1 MAILEEYAK
10 ACVGQFLP
18 ADSGPPASADDGDL
32 TGQCVTLEK
41 WVFAT
46 FTDIPNP
53 FSARGHARYMGATLV
68 RQGLAVEVP
77 ASQAAPGDTVCYE
90 YGLYGHTGTLLAGNR
105 LFQQN
110 ANTSGAKRR
119 VLADGTVV
127 YSATIVPLY
136 SSLGGVAPKFYRLN
150 SFKEDTKMIV
160 TPQNLKYLYL
170 GIYAENVPDSKL
182 ATDSLVGKDYAES
195 TQLMLDYA
203 NRNGYAYW
211 QVKPALEAEIQKLQA
226 RIVEL
231 EAGGGGTL
239 PAGTYIKVNKDQIVE
254 VK

>member
-1 MAILEEYAK
+1 MQSLEEYAQ
-10 ACVGQFLP
+10 ACVGNFLP
-18 ADSGPPASADDGDL
+18 ADSGPPASAADGNL

-53 FSARGHARYMGATLV
+53 FAARGDARYLGINLV
-68 RQGLAVEVP
+68 KQGLAVLVP
-77 ASQAAPGDTVCYE
+77 AGQQMPGDTVCYE
-90 YGLYGHTGTLLAGNR
+90 YGTYGHTGTLLAGNR

-110 ANTSGAKRR
+110 ANITGAKRR
-119 VLADGTVV
+119 VLSDGTVV

-150 SFKEDTKMIV
+150 SFKENTAMIV
-160 TPQNLKYLYL
+160 TPANLKYLYL

-203 NRNGYAYW
+203 NKNGYAYW
-211 QVKPALEAEIQKLQA
+211 QVKPKLEAQIQTLQA
-226 RIVEL
+226 RVAEL
-231 EAGGGGTL
+231 EAGGGGSV
-239 PAGTYIKVNKDQIVE
+239 PAGTYLKVDKANIVE